1 MSLIGALDAGQTAL
15 AVQQAAIQVTGNNI
29 ANAGNADY
37 TREVVNE
44 APSPSQQI
52 QTGVFV
58 GTGVDI
64 TGIQRQVDDALLNRL
79 RQSTSDNSAAGT
91 NQQWLGQVESVFNA
105 LSGQDL
111 SSQLSTFFN
120 DWSALAGNP
129 TDVGQRQIVLQDG
142 ANVADYLQNLKSQL
156 GGLQSSIDD
165 QIKGQA
171 GAANDLAQKIA
182 DLNRQIIVTEGGT
195 AGQANGL
202 RDQRDAVLKQLSQ
215 LMNIKTIEQPNG
227 SVNVYVGSEMLVDGQ
242 TNRGV
247 QVTMTPDATG
257 ASLVPSLTFKANN
270 GLIPIT
276 SGQIGG
282 LLDSRS
288 QITTVSGQVDTIAH
302 NLIGELNKIHASGQ
316 GMVGYTSITASNQVL
331 DPTVP
336 LNQTGAG
343 LPYTPVN
350 GSFVVHVTDKATGL
364 STSTLVKVDLDGLGG
379 NDTTLNSLVGQ
390 LNGISGVGATVTGGV
405 LSITSTNPGEEISF
419 SQDTSGTLAALGINN
434 FFTGKDASDIA
445 VNSALTT
452 NPQLLAAAMNGDV
465 GDNQTALAIA
475 SLESQPLA
483 GLGGQSLKDNYQSL
497 INQLGDNAAAA
508 KQNAQATQVVQDTLT
523 NQQQALSGVSMDEE
537 AVNLVRQQ
545 RAFQAASRV
554 VSAVDDMMK
563 TIIGLV

>member
-44 APSPSQQI
+44 APSPGQQI

-79 RQSTSDNSAAGT
+79 RQATSDNSAAGT
-91 NQQWLGQVESVFNA
+91 NQQWLSQVESTFNP

-111 SSQLSTFFN
+111 SSQMSTFFN
-120 DWSALAGNP
+120 DWSALAGKP

-142 ANVADYLQNLKSQL
+142 ANVADYLQNLKTQL
-156 GGLQSSIDD
+156 GGLQSSIDE

-171 GAANDLAQKIA
+171 GAANDLAQKVA
-182 DLNRQIIVTEGGT
+182 DLNRQIVVTEGGT

-202 RDQRDAVLKQLSQ
+202 RDQRDAELKQLSQ

-247 QVTMTPDATG
+247 QVSMTPDATG
-257 ASLVPSLTFKANN
+257 ANLVPSLTFKANN

-282 LLDSRS
+282 LLQSRS
-288 QITTVSGQVDTIAH
+288 QITNVSGQVDTIAH
-302 NLIGELNKIHASGQ
+302 NLIGELNKLHASGQ
-316 GMVGYTSITASNQVL
+316 GMVGYTNITATNQVL

-336 LNQTGAG
+336 LNQSSTG

-364 STSTLVKVDLDGLGG
+364 STSTLIKVDLDGISPGQ
-379 NDTTLNSLVGQ
+379 TTLNSLVGQ
-390 LNGISGVGATVTGGV
+390 LNGISGVGATVTGG
-405 LSITSTNPGEEISF
+405 LLNITSTSPGEEISF
-419 SQDTSGTLAALGINN
+419 SQDTSGTLAALGINT

-452 NPQLLAAAMNGDV
+452 NPQLLAAAINGDV
-465 GDNQTALAIA
+465 GDNQTAMAISNLA
-475 SLESQPLA
+475 SQPLA
-483 GLGGQSLKDNYQSL
+483 GLGGQSLTDNYQSL
-497 INQLGDNAAAA
+497 INQIGDGAAAA
-508 KQNAQATQVVQDTLT
+508 KQNADATQQVQDTLT

-537 AVNLVRQQ
+537 AINLVRQQ